1 MIEEVKKEEI
11 HFNSY
16 FYYRITDGDVPV
28 SDCAALLEIAYL
40 QFHYS
45 NEDQMRSTFKTP
57 T

>member
-1 MIEEVKKEEI
+1 MGEEAKKEEI

-16 FYYRITDGDVPV
+16 FYYRIKDGDAAV
-28 SDCAALLEIAYL
+28 SDCAVLLEIAYI